1 MSNKVDLYQPEY
13 EPPPV
18 VLFERRR
25 NPDRRTTWRGGRRDS
40 DWLNRPPGALAKL
53 DRSQRGR
60 WRRWFST
67 T

>member
-1 MSNKVDLYQPEY
+1 MMMSNKVDLYQPEY

-18 VLFERRR
+18 VLLERRK
-25 NPDRRTTWRGGRRDS
+25 NPDRRITWRGGRRDS
-40 DWLNRPPGALAKL
+40 DWLNRLPGALAKL
-53 DRSQRGR
+53 DRSR